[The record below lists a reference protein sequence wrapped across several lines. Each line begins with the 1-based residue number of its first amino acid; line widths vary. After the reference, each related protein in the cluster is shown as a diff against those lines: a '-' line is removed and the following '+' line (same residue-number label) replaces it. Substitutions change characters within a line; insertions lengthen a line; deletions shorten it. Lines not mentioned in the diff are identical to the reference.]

1 MIFDFLVK
9 VAKVL
14 EVTINYQL
22 SPVITNEPPSEVAH
36 CEGCKKE
43 KGFSLKKMHCVA
55 TFGLAIIFSLV
66 SRHKHILHLHHD
78 GWFVLNLML
87 HDLPRDF

>member
-14 EVTINYQL
+14 EVAINYQL
-22 SPVITNEPPSEVAH
+22 SPIITNEPPSEVAH

-43 KGFSLKKMHCVA
+43 RGFSLKKMHCVA
-55 TFGLAIIFSLV
+55 TFGLVIKFSLV
-66 SRHKHILHLHHD
+66 SRHKHILHLNHD
-78 GWFVLNLML
+78 GWSVFNLI
-87 HDLPRDF
+87 